1 MSSPILEPM
10 LRKLE
15 LRNVLDASDRA
26 AILALP
32 YQLRTVDRGTCVVRE
47 GERPERSCLLLAGF
61 ACRHKVT
68 SAGGRQIVS
77 IHIPGDFVDLQ
88 GAFLDIADH
97 NVEALG
103 RCELAMVAHAD
114 VRVLASTR
122 PAVARAMWMDTL
134 VESAIYR
141 EWIINNGR
149 RGALARVAHLICEL
163 GRRLHA
169 VGLASADRFEIP
181 LNQDQMADATGLTP
195 VHVNRTLRELDRT
208 GLVDRVARTVHVK
221 DWPGLR
227 EIADFNETYLH
238 FDQLVAKREQHCA
251 PTPTARGDPP
261 AESLAAAA
269 G

>member
-1 MSSPILEPM
+1 MSSILEPM

-32 YQLRTVDRGTCVVRE
+32 YQLRSGERGTCLVRE
-47 GERPERSCLLLAGF
+47 GDRPERACLLLTGF

-88 GAFLDIADH
+88 SAFLDIADH

-103 RCELAMVAHAD
+103 RCEFAMVAHAD
-114 VRVLASTR
+114 VRALACAR
-122 PAVARAMWMDTL
+122 PPVALAMWMDTL
-134 VESAIYR
+134 IEAAIYR

-163 GRRLHA
+163 GSRLHA

-208 GLVDRVARTVHVK
+208 GLIDRVARTVHVK
-221 DWPGLR
+221 DWAGLR

-238 FDQLVAKREQHCA
+238 FDQLAAKRETQCA
-251 PTPTARGDPP
+251 PAPSARRDPP
-261 AESLAAAA
+261 AESLMPVAA